1 MNDDNDMMKD
11 VAYLA
16 AAAAWAYDIDPANVS
31 ALEQFV
37 HARNPDASEQLVA
50 AVAQRM
56 RENHERIAS
65 QPMEEGLRAAIA
77 VVGGRVELARDLGV
91 NYRAVLS
98 WRRVPAER
106 LVQVERITGIPRQR
120 LRPDLYRG
128 KPQP

>member
-1 MNDDNDMMKD
+1 MNDDNDMTKG

-16 AAAAWAYDIDPANVS
+16 VAARVHDIDPANVS

-37 HARNPDASEQLVA
+37 RARNPDASEQLVA
-50 AVAQRM
+50 AVAQQM
-56 RENHERIAS
+56 RENHERITS
-65 QPMEEGLRAAIA
+65 QPMDEGLRAAIA

-91 NYRAVLS
+91 NYRAVLD

-106 LVQVERITGIPRQR
+106 LIQIERITGIPRER

>member
-1 MNDDNDMMKD
+1 MNDNNDTAKD

-16 AAAAWAYDIDPANVS
+16 AAASMYDIDPANIS

-37 HARNPDASEQLVA
+37 RKRYLDASEQLVA
-50 AVAQRM
+50 TVAQRM

-65 QPMEEGLRAAIA
+65 QSMEEGLRAAIA
-77 VVGGRVELARDLGV
+77 VVGGRVELARDLGI

-120 LRPDLYRG
+120 LRPDLFRG
-128 KPQP
+128 RPQR